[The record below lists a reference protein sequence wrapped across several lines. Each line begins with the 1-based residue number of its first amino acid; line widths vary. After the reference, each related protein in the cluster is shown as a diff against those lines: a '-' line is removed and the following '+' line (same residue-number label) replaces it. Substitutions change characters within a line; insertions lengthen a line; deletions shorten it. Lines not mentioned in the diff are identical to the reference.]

1 MELITIFHIWRR
13 RKKKGGGVILR
24 VWRGT
29 EVFKCAL
36 LKNGLCL
43 FGLGKMTVVRE
54 VSFIGSLGFIT
65 HICKHCVKGACV
77 NPDKNVHFLSIMPD
91 CVLSLS
97 KPIEV
102 MAT

>member
-1 MELITIFHIWRR
+1 ME
-13 RKKKGGGVILR
+13 KKKEKGGSVIMR

-29 EVFKCAL
+29 EVFKRAL
-36 LKNGLCL
+36 WKNELCL
-43 FGLGKMTVVRE
+43 CRLGKMTVVRE